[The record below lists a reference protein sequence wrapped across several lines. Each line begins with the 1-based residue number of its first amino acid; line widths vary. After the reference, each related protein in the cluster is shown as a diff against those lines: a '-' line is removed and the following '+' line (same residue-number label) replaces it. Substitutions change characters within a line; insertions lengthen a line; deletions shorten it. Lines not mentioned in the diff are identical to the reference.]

1 MFHKLNVAIMGTGNI
16 ACTMAETLG
25 KMRNVKCYAV
35 ASRTKE
41 KAEVF
46 AGEYGFKKAYGSYEE
61 LVQDKNVELVY
72 IATPHSEHYQNA
84 MLCLENEKPVLCE
97 KAFTANAA
105 QAKEL
110 FAYAAE
116 KKVLIA
122 EAIWT
127 RYMPMLRTIKEVLAS
142 GCIGKPVMLTAN
154 LGYPISKVPRLTD
167 PELAGGALLD
177 VGVYPLN
184 FAAMIFGTEIEKVQS
199 ACTYTESGVDEQESI
214 TLIYKDKKT
223 AVLHA
228 TMLAPTDRQGIIYGT
243 EGYMIVENINN
254 FESITV
260 YNQNHE
266 KENVYKRPK
275 QISGYE
281 YEVEA
286 CAKALKEGWIQCPE
300 MPHEES
306 LKMMQLMDSIREQWG
321 IVYPFEKAGEGSE
334 KQTLADAAETADRA
348 EEMAQTDGTES
359 VKAEDAENVQNESKE
374 CVQAAE

>member
-1 MFHKLNVAIMGTGNI
+1 MFHKLNVAIMGTGSI
-16 ACTMAETLG
+16 ACKMAETLG

-41 KAEVF
+41 RAEVF
-46 AGEYGFKKAYGSYEE
+46 AKEYGFKKAYASYEE
-61 LVQDKNVELVY
+61 LVQDESVELVY
-72 IATPHSEHYQNA
+72 IATPHSEHFKNA
-84 MLCLENEKPVLCE
+84 MLCLNNNRPVLCE
-97 KAFTANAA
+97 KAFTANAK

-116 KKVLIA
+116 HKVFIA

-127 RYMPMLRTIKEVLAS
+127 RYMPMLSTIKEVLAS

-154 LGYPISKVPRLTD
+154 LGYPVSKVTRLTA

-177 VGVYPLN
+177 LGVYPLN
-184 FAAMIFGTEIEKVQS
+184 FAAMIFGTEIEKIQS
-199 ACTYTESGVDEQESI
+199 VCTYTETGVDEQESI
-214 TLIYKDKKT
+214 TLIYKDGKT

-228 TMLAPTDRQGIIYGT
+228 SMLAVSDRQGIICGT
-243 EGYMIVENINN
+243 EGYMVVENINN

-260 YNQNHE
+260 YNNNHE

-275 QISGYE
+275 QITGYE

-286 CAKALKEGWIQCPE
+286 CAKALKQGWIQCPE

-306 LKMMQLMDSIREQWG
+306 LKMMEWMDSIRAQWG
-321 IVYPFEKAGEGSE
+321 IVYPFEK
-334 KQTLADAAETADRA
+334 
-348 EEMAQTDGTES
+348 EESA
-359 VKAEDAENVQNESKE
+359 
-374 CVQAAE
+374 CI

>member
-1 MFHKLNVAIMGTGNI
+1 MFHKLNVAVMGTGNI
-16 ACTMAETLG
+16 ACTMAETLN

-41 KAEVF
+41 RAEVF

-61 LVQDKNVELVY
+61 LVKDKNVELVY
-72 IATPHSEHYQNA
+72 IATPHSEHYRNA
-84 MLCLENEKPVLCE
+84 MLCLENGKPVLCE

-116 KKVLIA
+116 KKVFIA

-154 LGYPISKVPRLTD
+154 LGYPISKVPRLIE

-184 FAAMIFGTEIEKVQS
+184 FAAMLFGTEIEKVQ
-199 ACTYTESGVDEQESI
+199 AVCTYTESGVDEQESI
-214 TLIYKDKKT
+214 TLIYKDRKT

-228 TMLAPTDRQGIIYGT
+228 TMLAATDRQGIIYGT
-243 EGYMIVENINN
+243 EGYMVVENINN
-254 FESITV
+254 FESIAV
-260 YNQNHE
+260 YGQNHE
-266 KENVYKRPK
+266 KINTYKRPK

-286 CAKALKEGWIQCPE
+286 CVKALKEGWIQCPE

-306 LKMMQLMDSIREQWG
+306 MKMMELMDHIREQWG
-321 IVYPFEKAGEGSE
+321 IVYPFEKAGEGAE
-334 KQTLADAAETADRA
+334 KEKPVSGAS
-348 EEMAQTDGTES
+348 DGEGTKES
-359 VKAEDAENVQNESKE
+359 VQPDGAESMQTQGEEKGYREREEQETDAE
-374 CVQAAE
+374 